1 MRDLRMDE
9 RRYRIERTTLEPH
22 EFTDRIS
29 DIVGTLVRLDTRLE
43 GHVAS
48 VERYHCRKFPM
59 PARRMSAVF
68 HPSFTLLSATI
79 PKPRHTSVKW
89 NAMMTF
95 NFPDTLLD
103 DGS

>member
-1 MRDLRMDE
+1 MDAQMRTVAENCLKASYDATMAF
-9 RRYRIERTTLEPH
+9 P
-22 EFTDRIS
+22 
-29 DIVGTLVRLDTRLE
+29 DIVGTLIRFDTRLE

-48 VERYHCRKFPM
+48 VKRYHCRKFPM

-68 HPSFTLLSATI
+68 HPSFMLLSATI
-79 PKPRHTSVKW
+79 GRPRHTSVKW

-103 DGS
+103 DDS